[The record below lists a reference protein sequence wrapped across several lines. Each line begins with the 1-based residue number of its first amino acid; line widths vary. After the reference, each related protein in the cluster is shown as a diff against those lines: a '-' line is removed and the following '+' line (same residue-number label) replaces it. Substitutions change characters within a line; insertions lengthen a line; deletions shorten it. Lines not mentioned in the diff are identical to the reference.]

1 MTIRYGLK
9 ISAVVTVHSFLGGCP
24 VPISLALLG
33 PHLTVLGRGSTGGTC
48 GSVQVDC
55 ACRRELETH
64 AHNQVCVHVCVC
76 SVREKKET
84 RLFSIILDIVITE
97 FYAECQI

>member
-1 MTIRYGLK
+1 MPVRYGLK

-64 AHNQVCVHVCVC
+64 ASMCACVCVF
-76 SVREKKET
+76 SEREKGDK
-84 RLFSIILDIVITE
+84 IILNHSRHCYHGILR
-97 FYAECQI
+97 